1 MKKKTLK
8 NTIVA
13 CTIAGMITLGG
24 TASEAALGDR
34 ALYQGVNHSDVKELQ
49 QGLRKL
55 NFFTHTKDTT
65 YFGSITQTA
74 VKKFQKANG
83 LAVDG
88 SFGPASVKV
97 LKNKLNG
104 NAQSKPVSNPPSPAG
119 NVSNQLSYKRTLKQG
134 SQGADVKQL
143 QLVLKK
149 LGHYRSSIDT
159 SFGAGTKS
167 AVMSFQR
174 AQKIS
179 VDGIVG
185 PSTVK
190 TINNVLS
197 GKIAAGKPSAQPNRN
212 DSGKSTTIN
221 IINTAKR
228 YLGSR
233 YVFGGSSP
241 SGFDCSGFTQYVYKQ
256 TGISIPRATTSQA
269 GIGTTLS
276 KSELEPGDLLI
287 FSNTYKAGPSHA
299 GIYIGNGQFIHAAN
313 ARKGVTTDS
322 INSAYY
328 SSKFTSGRKVY

>member
-119 NVSNQLSYKRTLKQG
+119 NVSNQLSHIFFKVNAKTNRL
-134 SQGADVKQL
+134 
-143 QLVLKK
+143 
-149 LGHYRSSIDT
+149 H
-159 SFGAGTKS
+159 
-167 AVMSFQR
+167 
-174 AQKIS
+174 KI
-179 VDGIVG
+179 
-185 PSTVK
+185 
-190 TINNVLS
+190 
-197 GKIAAGKPSAQPNRN
+197 Q
-212 DSGKSTTIN
+212 
-221 IINTAKR
+221 
-228 YLGSR
+228 
-233 YVFGGSSP
+233 
-241 SGFDCSGFTQYVYKQ
+241 
-256 TGISIPRATTSQA
+256 
-269 GIGTTLS
+269 
-276 KSELEPGDLLI
+276 
-287 FSNTYKAGPSHA
+287 
-299 GIYIGNGQFIHAAN
+299 
-313 ARKGVTTDS
+313 
-322 INSAYY
+322 
-328 SSKFTSGRKVY
+328 